1 MSARPARRCRP
12 PQKSAR
18 PTSAASSR
26 SSASSTR
33 SHTAG
38 ERADFPGHAMTALRL
53 GLVHTPAMPFGRDG
67 RIDFDLLGKLV
78 DFHQRHGAEA
88 LALPMHAA
96 ESVSLP
102 EAEKHAVVAFAVKR
116 AKVPI
121 VAHVT
126 EAGSALA
133 AALAHPAETAGA
145 AAIVA
150 TTPYYWTPPPAMV
163 LEHFALIGGA
173 VKIPFFVHNA
183 PDDMAGSKV
192 SAELM
197 VKLIGRLQNFAGLVD
212 QSLDWQFLIEL
223 MTLARKQRPD
233 FQLLTGTELMVS
245 AAAIGATGLFAPFA
259 AIAPRLIATL
269 YDTCRSGKLFEA
281 RAAQENVAALRQAM
295 KPGDAPTLKAALR
308 NFGRDCGDPRP
319 PLSPLDAAAATL
331 LAEKLAAIPPLAA
344 EPRGW

>member
-1 MSARPARRCRP
+1 
-12 PQKSAR
+12 
-18 PTSAASSR
+18 
-26 SSASSTR
+26 
-33 SHTAG
+33 
-38 ERADFPGHAMTALRL
+38 MTALRL
-53 GLVHTPAMPFGRDG
+53 GLVHTPVMPFGHDR
-67 RIDFDLLGKLV
+67 RIDFDLFGKLI

-102 EAEKHAVVAFAVKR
+102 EAEKHAVVEFALKH
-116 AKVPI
+116 AKLPV
-121 VAHVT
+121 VAHVS

-133 AALAHPAETAGA
+133 AALALHAESAGA

-192 SAELM
+192 TADLM
-197 VKLIGRLQNFAGLVD
+197 VKLIGRLDNFAGLVD

-223 MTLARKQRPD
+223 MTFAKKQRPD

-245 AAAIGATGLFAPFA
+245 PAAIGATGMFAPLA
-259 AIAPRLIATL
+259 CVAPKLIGNL
-269 YDTCRSGKLFEA
+269 YESCRAGKLFEA
-281 RAAQENVAALRQAM
+281 RAAQEQVAALRQAM

-308 NFGRDCGDPRP
+308 HMGRDCGEPRQ
-319 PLSPLDAAAATL
+319 PLLPLDQAAAQA
-331 LAEKLAAIPPLAA
+331 LADALGRVPSVGSEA
-344 EPRGW
+344 RGW